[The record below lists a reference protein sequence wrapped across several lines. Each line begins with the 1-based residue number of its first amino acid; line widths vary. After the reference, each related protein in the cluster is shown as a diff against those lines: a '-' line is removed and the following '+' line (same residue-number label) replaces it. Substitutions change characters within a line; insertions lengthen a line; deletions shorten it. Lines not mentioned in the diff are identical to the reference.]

1 MLLCAAVPTVF
12 FFHFIWVAILSLL
25 LFSVFEMKTV
35 INIFQARYSGDDFA
49 MMRRRLTGLQ
59 TRFYG
64 VLLVAMGC
72 VFLFQRFPVVLVFL
86 LYSIWVPQII
96 HSAKTGVRKP
106 LLEYY
111 YIGTGISRLYI
122 PLYMLGCPDNIFS
135 RINESFQ
142 VNTVAVV
149 MLVLWTGV
157 QLVMLYLQDRYGPRF
172 FVPASWLPEHYD
184 YCRVISS
191 SATSAIDQECT
202 ICYTD
207 VDISKRAYMITPC
220 DHLFHRQCLTQW
232 VDIKLECPVCR
243 TPLPAVDFVWTDTS
257 TSTNLG
263 SQAGSRT

>member
-1 MLLCAAVPTVF
+1 MVLQMKHSSSQTGFGKISYICICAQGILDAIVCIGHMLLCAAVPTVF

-157 QLVMLYLQDRYGPRF
+157 QLVMLFLQDRYGPRF
-172 FVPASWLPEHYD
+172 FVPASWLPEVSMH
-184 YCRVISS
+184 
-191 SATSAIDQECT
+191 
-202 ICYTD
+202 ICL
-207 VDISKRAYMITPC
+207 V
-220 DHLFHRQCLTQW
+220 
-232 VDIKLECPVCR
+232 R
-243 TPLPAVDFVWTDTS
+243 TF
-257 TSTNLG
+257 NI
-263 SQAGSRT
+263 